1 MDDKIYKII
10 IADDH
15 EIMLD
20 GLSYI
25 LETVS
30 NMKIIKYAKNGLE
43 LIEHV
48 EEQMPDI
55 CLIDLDMPKMNGFK
69 ASEIL
74 IKKYPDIKIII
85 LTMHKEISLIKR
97 MKTMGIKGYLLKT
110 NDKDELVFAINQ
122 VLKGKTYFSDL
133 IYKSTSSKEDVSP
146 SIIEKISLITKR
158 EFEIIRLLCDGDSN
172 KQIAENLCISYKTVD
187 NHRSNIMQKLE
198 LHNVVELVR
207 FCYKNNLIDD

>member
-1 MDDKIYKII
+1 MDDKVYKII
-10 IADDH
+10 LADDH

-25 LETVS
+25 IETVA
-30 NMKIIKYAKNGLE
+30 NMSIIKYAKNGVE
-43 LIEHV
+43 LIKYV

-74 IKKYPDIKIII
+74 IKKYPNIKIII
-85 LTMHKEISLIKR
+85 LSMHKEISLMKR
-97 MKTMGIKGYLLKT
+97 MRAMGIKGYLLKT

-133 IYKSTSSKEDVSP
+133 LYKKISFKEDSNP

-158 EFEIIRLLCDGDSN
+158 EYEIIRLLCEGESN
-172 KQIAENLCISYKTVD
+172 KQIADKLCISFKTVD
-187 NHRSNIMQKLE
+187 NHRSNIMHKLE
-198 LHNVVELVR
+198 LHNIVELVR